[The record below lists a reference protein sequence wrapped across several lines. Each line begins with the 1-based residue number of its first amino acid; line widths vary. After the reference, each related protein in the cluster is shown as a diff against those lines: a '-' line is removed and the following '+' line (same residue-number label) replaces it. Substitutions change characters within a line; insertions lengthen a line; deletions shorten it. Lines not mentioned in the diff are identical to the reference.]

1 MNNNFRV
8 DYNISIEDAHLMFKN
23 FIGEASKFNRAGDR
37 NFCVEIDPAEAPRL
51 IDDGWN
57 IKALQPRDEDDEDG
71 QPIWY
76 LQCKLKYGGFKDP
89 EVYMISKG
97 KPGKTLLD
105 ESTVGLLQHADIV
118 TADLIIR
125 PYNYDING
133 KVGVTAYVSKMYV
146 TVELD
151 EFASKYD

>member
-1 MNNNFRV
+1 MNNFKV

-23 FIGEASKFNRAGDR
+23 FVGEASKFNRAGDR

-51 IDDGWN
+51 QDDGWN
-57 IKALQPRDEDDEDG
+57 IKVLKPRDDDEE
-71 QPIWY
+71 PIFY

-89 EVYMISKG
+89 EVYMVSKG

-105 ESTVGLLQHADIV
+105 EDTIGLLQHADICNV
-118 TADLIIR
+118 DLIIR

-133 KVGVTAYVSKMYV
+133 KTGVTAYVNKMYV